1 MDDGDRIALHEL
13 AARYGDLVDDEDVD
27 ALDQVFTEDATFEVN
42 GRVLDGLAAIRR
54 FIAEDARRPLSHH
67 ITNVWVEHDG
77 SEAVLHS
84 RIISI
89 RPTGVTTGR
98 YHDVVVKGP
107 DGWRVLRRTF
117 RSDAV

>member
-27 ALDQVFTEDATFEVN
+27 GLDQVFTHDATFDVN
-42 GRVLDGLAAIRR
+42 GRVLDGLAAIRH
-54 FIAEDARRPLSHH
+54 FIEAEARRPLSHH
-67 ITNVWVEHDG
+67 ITNVRVEEG
-77 SEAVLHS
+77 ETGVVLCS

-98 YHDVVVKGP
+98 YRDQVVKGP
-107 DGWRVLRRTF
+107 DGWRVARRTF
-117 RSDAV
+117 RSDPG